1 MTFLRSMLLL
11 ITVVSAVTFP
21 IFFGYGLSSH
31 SYMWMGL
38 GFGFLAF
45 AGALVYLQAR
55 VRTTQDGPHR
65 H

>member
-1 MTFLRSMLLL
+1 MTFVRSILLL
-11 ITVVSAVTFP
+11 ITVASAVTFP

-31 SYMWMGL
+31 SFMWMGL

-55 VRTTQDGPHR
+55 VWTTPVDPH
-65 H
+65 HH